1 MILFEDIPT
10 ILLLINIILFIT
22 SFVPYEKRK
31 ANKLLDKTITSISF
45 LYLITYTATLYN
57 YPSLLENKN
66 NYILFISGI
75 ILFCYGLFA
84 AFISNIVSHKFVST
98 SSTIVFILGSLSY
111 LIHSILKY
119 GVYSI
124 NSLSS
129 FLFLIGSLSFL
140 LSDLYN
146 IKYTIRSGWFLFI
159 VGRIVLYLPHHL
171 NGRQLN
177 YHLFK

>member
-1 MILFEDIPT
+1 MKLFEYIPT
-10 ILLLINIILFIT
+10 ILLLINIILFLTTFI
-22 SFVPYEKRK
+22 PYKKRK
-31 ANKLLDKTITSISF
+31 TNKLLDQTIISLSF
-45 LYLITYTATLYN
+45 LYLIIYTVTLYN
-57 YPSLLENKN
+57 YDSLFNNKN
-66 NYILFISGI
+66 NYIFFISGI

-84 AFISNIVSHKFVST
+84 SFTSNIVDHKFVSI

-111 LIHSILKY
+111 LVHSILKY
-119 GVYSI
+119 GVYNI

-129 FLFLIGSLSFL
+129 FLFLLGSLSFL

-159 VGRIVLYLPHHL
+159 VGRLVLYIPHHL
-171 NGRQLN
+171 NGTQLN

>member
-1 MILFEDIPT
+1 MILFESIPT

-22 SFVPYEKRK
+22 SFIPHEKRK

-45 LYLITYTATLYN
+45 LALITHTSTLYN
-57 YPSLLENKN
+57 YPSLIENKN

-111 LIHSILKY
+111 LLNSILNY
-119 GVYSI
+119 GVYNI
-124 NSLSS
+124 NTLSS

-146 IKYTIRSGWFLFI
+146 VKYTIPIGWFIFI
-159 VGRIVLYLPHHL
+159 VGRLVLYIPHHL

-177 YHLFK
+177 YHLYK